1 MPMAKTV
8 GYHRFVVVG
17 GLAVLGSR
25 PAEHLPSRIGKNIG
39 KLRQT
44 DNEGEVPNNEALT
57 LEEARDKDEIY
68 LLSRRRK
75 KKKNFLKP
83 QYATR

>member
-1 MPMAKTV
+1 MKRPQPSTCLRASAKTSASC
-8 GYHRFVVVG
+8 
-17 GLAVLGSR
+17 AV
-25 PAEHLPSRIGKNIG
+25 
-39 KLRQT
+39 RQT